1 MRVRSGSGMGV
12 GVGVGVAALAFMVA
26 VLVAFE
32 TGLSAHRRDEYLQA
46 ARIAI
51 APGRVD
57 LQLDL
62 TPGIAV
68 ADAII
73 AEIDRNRDGVLTAD
87 EKQAYV
93 ARVLSAI
100 ELDLDGQPIHVQGP
114 AASTF
119 PEVEAFRRGEGTIAL
134 QLRATLPPLPDGAH
148 QLAYHNTHRR
158 DVSVYLANALMPDSD
173 RVSIRAQQR
182 DVDQRDLTI
191 DYVLHDGDSISD
203 GLNTSAH
210 IWLLGSVAGAVM
222 WAGVLYRR
230 SRH

>member
-1 MRVRSGSGMGV
+1 MGPSMRVRLRNGSVACGVITAILLTTAV
-12 GVGVGVAALAFMVA
+12 GV
-26 VLVAFE
+26 
-32 TGLSAHRRDEYLQA
+32 SAHRRDEYLQA
-46 ARIAI
+46 ARIGI
-51 APGRVD
+51 APGRVE

-87 EKQAYV
+87 EQQAYV

-100 ELDLDGQPIHVQGP
+100 ELDIDGLPILLQQQPPP
-114 AASTF
+114 AASSF
-119 PEVEAFRRGEGTIAL
+119 PDVDAFRRGEGTIAL
-134 QLRATLPPLPDGAH
+134 QVHAMLPSLSAGAH

-182 DVDQRDLTI
+182 DVDQRELTI
-191 DYVLHDGDSISD
+191 DYILRDGG

-210 IWLLGSVAGAVM
+210 MWLLGSVAGAVM

-230 SRH
+230 SRQ

>member
-1 MRVRSGSGMGV
+1 MRTRLRSGSVACGVIAAILLATAV
-12 GVGVGVAALAFMVA
+12 GV
-26 VLVAFE
+26 
-32 TGLSAHRRDEYLQA
+32 SAHRRDEFLQA
-46 ARIAI
+46 ARIGI

-68 ADAII
+68 ADDII
-73 AEIDRNRDGVLTAD
+73 AEIDRNRDGVLTAA
-87 EKQAYV
+87 EQQAYV

-100 ELDLDGQPIHVQGP
+100 SLEVDGLPIHVQQQDQP
-114 AASTF
+114 VATTF
-119 PEVEAFRRGEGTIAL
+119 PDVQAFRRGEGTIAL
-134 QLRATLPPLPDGAH
+134 QVHATLPPLSDGAH

-191 DYVLHDGDSISD
+191 DYVLRDADSVSD
-203 GLNTSAH
+203 GLNTTTH
-210 IWLLGSVAGAVM
+210 IWLLGSVAGVVM